1 MTTPSAKTAFL
12 FPGQGAQVVGMGRQ
26 LYDQSPAARNVFDQI
41 DHALARPLTKV
52 MFEGPEDLLQQTVN
66 AQPAIMAVSL
76 ACLEAMREKLGPD
89 AMPKPSFVAGH
100 SLGEYTALAAAGV
113 LSLED
118 TARLVQ
124 ERGRLMQLACDQ
136 RPGTMA
142 AVLGL
147 DEAAL
152 LDVARETGTY
162 VSNINTGD
170 QTVISGD
177 AAGVAMAMEAA
188 TARGAKKVIP
198 LKVGG
203 AFHSGLMEP
212 ARLGLEQAVGRL
224 AFRDA
229 AVPIVA
235 NCTGEPLTAAD
246 AVKRELVAQITS
258 CVQWRR
264 SVERMAGAGVTLFI
278 EVGPGKALAG
288 MVKRIAKDASAV
300 SVGDMESIAALRPA

>member
-26 LYDQSPAARNVFDQI
+26 LYDQSPAARAVLDQI
-41 DHALARPLTKV
+41 DRALSRPLTKV
-52 MFEGPEDLLQQTVN
+52 MFEGPEDALQQTVN

-76 ACLEAMREKLGPD
+76 ACLEAMREKLGPS
-89 AMPKPSFVAGH
+89 MPKPSFVAGH

-113 LSLED
+113 LGLED

-124 ERGRLMQLACDQ
+124 ERGRLMQVACDQ

-162 VSNINTGD
+162 VSNINTAE

-177 AAGVAMAMEAA
+177 AAGVAKAMEAA
-188 TARGAKKVIP
+188 TARGARKVIP

-203 AFHSGLMEP
+203 AFHSGLMES

-224 AFRDA
+224 AFHDA
-229 AVPIVA
+229 TIPVVA
-235 NCTGEPLTAAD
+235 NCTGEPLTDAG

-258 CVQWRR
+258 CVQWKR
-264 SVERMAGAGVTLFI
+264 SVERMAEAGVTQFI

-288 MVKRIAKDASAV
+288 MVKRIAKDAFAV
-300 SVGDMESIAALRPA
+300 SVGDMESIAAFKPV

>member
-26 LYDQSPAARNVFDQI
+26 FYDQSPAARAVLDQI
-41 DHALARPLTKV
+41 DRALSRPLTKV
-52 MFEGPEDLLQQTVN
+52 MFEGPQDVLQQTVN
-66 AQPAIMAVSL
+66 AQPAIMAVSM
-76 ACLEAMREKLGPD
+76 ACLEAMREKLGPL
-89 AMPKPSFVAGH
+89 MPKPSFVAGH

-113 LSLED
+113 LGLED

-124 ERGRLMQLACDQ
+124 ERGRLMQVACDQ

-162 VSNINTGD
+162 VSNINTAE

-177 AAGVAMAMEAA
+177 AAGVAKAMEAA
-188 TARGAKKVIP
+188 TARGARKVIP

-224 AFRDA
+224 AFHDA
-229 AVPIVA
+229 TIPIVA
-235 NCTGEPLTAAD
+235 NCTGEPLTDAG

-258 CVQWRR
+258 CVQWKR
-264 SVERMAGAGVTLFI
+264 SVERMADSGVTQFM
-278 EVGPGKALAG
+278 EVGPGKALAS
-288 MVKRIAKDASAV
+288 MVKRIAKDALAV
-300 SVGDMESIAALRPA
+300 SVGDVESIAAFKPV

>member
-1 MTTPSAKTAFL
+1 
-12 FPGQGAQVVGMGRQ
+12 MGRQ
-26 LYDQSPAARNVFDQI
+26 FYDQSPAARAVLDQI
-41 DHALARPLTKV
+41 DRALSRPLTKV
-52 MFEGPEDLLQQTVN
+52 MFEGPQDVLQQTVN
-66 AQPAIMAVSL
+66 AQPAIMAVSM
-76 ACLEAMREKLGPD
+76 ACLEAMREKLGPS
-89 AMPKPSFVAGH
+89 MPKPSFVAGH

-113 LSLED
+113 LGLED

-124 ERGRLMQLACDQ
+124 ERGRLMQVACDQ

-162 VSNINTGD
+162 VSNINTAE

-177 AAGVAMAMEAA
+177 AAGVAKAMEAA
-188 TARGAKKVIP
+188 TARGARKVIP

-224 AFRDA
+224 AFHDA
-229 AVPIVA
+229 TIPIVA
-235 NCTGEPLTAAD
+235 NCTGEPLTDAG

-258 CVQWRR
+258 CVQWKR
-264 SVERMAGAGVTLFI
+264 SVERMADSGVTQFM
-278 EVGPGKALAG
+278 EVGPGKALAS
-288 MVKRIAKDASAV
+288 MVKRIAKDALAV
-300 SVGDMESIAALRPA
+300 SVGDVESIAAFKPV